1 MRVVILRELRAHE
14 LPTRGVVVET
24 HHPARVECGPG
35 RHERSNAVG
44 HRARLVRLV
53 NHPRNHQRRGVSLG
67 GGPGERIRRGTR
79 AVFARAA
86 VSLRHVRLGHRQVAA
101 LVQLL
106 QIRVRRGGHA
116 PRAHGERRVSAEKK
130 SARRDVEHEDEDGH
144 HREDAT
150 QLGVAGEFETAAE
163 TQGVVERAA
172 ASGGAEGRSARVG
185 SMQAG
190 CDRGAWRRGPPERG
204 VELAVRVALVVFRLV
219 GGTGVPR
226 VAVGAGTAIA
236 GLAAALR
243 GVRRGRAAA
252 TLQRARARLAS
263 RATERA
269 AHLGGEV
276 HEAALGGGPGREGTS
291 SSSWTRRGG
300 CPPDSPRRASM
311 DSSPPRSARAHAA
324 AVRSVDDAIS
334 REPPPGR
341 TPGGREEEEASASR
355 ANAERRAITEVDD
368 PDARARLA
376 RAGNQADPRSA
387 PRGERSFGCR

>member
-1 MRVVILRELRAHE
+1 M
-14 LPTRGVVVET
+14 
-24 HHPARVECGPG
+24 
-35 RHERSNAVG
+35 
-44 HRARLVRLV
+44 
-53 NHPRNHQRRGVSLG
+53 NHPRIISGAGSPSGWSRRADPSRYPRRVRPRRGLSSPCSLG
-67 GGPGERIRRGTR
+67 SPPSRCARTIAANPRASRRTC
-79 AVFARAA
+79 
-86 VSLRHVRLGHRQVAA
+86 
-101 LVQLL
+101 
-106 QIRVRRGGHA
+106 
-116 PRAHGERRVSAEKK
+116 PRAHGERRVSAEEK

-172 ASGGAEGRSARVG
+172 PAGGAEGRSARVG

-190 CDRGAWRRGPPERG
+190 VRSRRLEEGTSRAR

-226 VAVGAGTAIA
+226 VAVGAGTAVA
-236 GLAAALR
+236 GLAAAVRESVAGAPPRRSKEPEPVLLL
-243 GVRRGRAAA
+243 VRRSAPPTWAAKCTRPPSGA
-252 TLQRARARLAS
+252 VRDAR
-263 RATERA
+263 
-269 AHLGGEV
+269 
-276 HEAALGGGPGREGTS
+276 GTS

-355 ANAERRAITEVDD
+355 ANAERRAIAEVTT
-368 PDARARLA
+368 RTR
-376 RAGNQADPRSA
+376 
-387 PRGERSFGCR
+387 ERD